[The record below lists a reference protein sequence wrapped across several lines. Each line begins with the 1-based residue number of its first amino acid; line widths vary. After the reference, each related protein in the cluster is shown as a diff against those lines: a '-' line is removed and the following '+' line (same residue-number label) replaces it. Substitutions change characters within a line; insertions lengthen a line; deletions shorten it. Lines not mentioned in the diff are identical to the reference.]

1 MPGQMIIDRYTL
13 ERPIG
18 RGGMGTVW
26 LASDQ
31 RLGRNVAIKQIGL
44 LPGETTPDLARAMRE
59 ARSSAVLN
67 HPHVVSVY
75 DVVEEKDQ
83 IWLVME
89 HVECRTL
96 GQIIEEDG
104 PLTPETAVVVVA
116 QVADGLSAAHAAGT
130 IHRDV
135 KPGNI
140 LVTADWV
147 AKISDFGIARAHD
160 QGQLT
165 QTGMVI
171 GTPEYFAPELARGEH
186 PTPAVDVWALG
197 ATMYAAVEGHPP
209 YPHQSNALALLATI
223 ASTPP
228 PRAQNAGFLTDPIAR
243 MLEPEP
249 ESRWS
254 MKDTAHVLQ
263 RLQERHARE
272 LTRQSTAAIA
282 AEHRPTAGPGRAAA
296 PTPAASR
303 TAPGRTPEVAGHPPD
318 DRGRRPMG
326 GRLMLAG
333 LAGVLALIALFGF
346 FLLHQGSSPQPS
358 ATSHHPGTG
367 SAHRTTETNAPPT
380 STAPA
385 STTPTSPTRTAP
397 TTPSST
403 TPPSGVSHTRVGGRL
418 TGQDAQQFV
427 RNYYATLPSDTRSAW
442 SALSSG
448 FQARI
453 GGYDRYSGF
462 WSTIS
467 SVSIGRTTAVG
478 NNAVDV
484 ALTYTRSDGHVDS
497 EVRRIYL
504 EQKDAG
510 YVISGDGI
518 VG

>member
-1 MPGQMIIDRYTL
+1 MPGQTIIDRYQL

-26 LASDQ
+26 LARDQ

-67 HPHVVSVY
+67 HPHVVSIY

-96 GQIIEEDG
+96 WEVIEQDG
-104 PLTPETAVVVVA
+104 PLTPETAVVIAA
-116 QVADGLSAAHAAGT
+116 QIADGLSAAHAAGT

-165 QTGMVI
+165 QTGLVI

-197 ATMYAAVEGHPP
+197 ATLYAAVEGHPP
-209 YPHQSNALALLATI
+209 YPHRSNALALLATI

-228 PRAQNAGFLTDPIAR
+228 PRAEHAGFLTEPISR
-243 MLEPEP
+243 MLDPDP
-249 ESRWS
+249 ASRWS
-254 MKDTAHVLQ
+254 MEDTADVLQ
-263 RLQERHARE
+263 RLQQRHARE
-272 LTRQSTAAIA
+272 LTRQSTAAVA
-282 AEHRPTAGPGRAAA
+282 AERRRTAGLGPTAA
-296 PTPAASR
+296 PTPADSR
-303 TAPGRTPEVAGHPPD
+303 TASDRTPSVAGRPPD

-333 LAGVLALIALFGF
+333 LAGVLALIALLGF
-346 FLLHQGSSPQPS
+346 LLLHQGSSPTPS
-358 ATSHHPGTG
+358 ATSDHSPSG
-367 SAHRTTETNAPPT
+367 SRHATPHTSAPPT

-385 STTPTSPTRTAP
+385 TTTPTSPTRTTP
-397 TTPSST
+397 TDQPSTS
-403 TPPSGVSHTRVGGRL
+403 PPSGGSPTTVRHRV
-418 TGQDAQQFV
+418 TGQDARQFV
-427 RNYYATLPSDTRSAW
+427 RSYYAALPSNTRTAW

-467 SVSIGRTTAVG
+467 SVSVGRTTAVG
-478 NNAVDV
+478 RNAVDV
-484 ALTYTRSDGHVDS
+484 ALTYTTSDGRVDS

-510 YVISGDGI
+510 YVISGDAI
-518 VG
+518 VA